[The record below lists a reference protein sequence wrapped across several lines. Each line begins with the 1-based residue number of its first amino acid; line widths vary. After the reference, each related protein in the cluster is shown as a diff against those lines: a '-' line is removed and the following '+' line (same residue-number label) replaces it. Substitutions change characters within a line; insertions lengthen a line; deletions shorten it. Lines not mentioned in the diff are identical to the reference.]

1 MPATTQPLTEMTAG
15 DLMSRNVLV
24 LRQDMPLR
32 EAARLL
38 LLHQISGAP
47 VVEPGGTCVGVLS
60 VTDLVRWTHHP
71 GDSAATRLGWQP
83 QTCVYQIKERGPH
96 GEEKV
101 RCTLPA
107 GVCCMQR
114 KEMGPWGKERLYCV
128 DPHSVL
134 ADWQIVQVE
143 ELPVEDVGAFMT
155 SDPVLVTPKTP
166 VTEVARHMIN
176 AHIHRLV
183 VVDHRRV
190 PVGIIS
196 STDIL
201 ALIARAGASLLAE
214 EHAPV

>member
-1 MPATTQPLTEMTAG
+1 MTAG
-15 DLMSRNVLV
+15 DLMSRDVLV

-60 VTDLVRWTHHP
+60 TTDLVRWTHHP
-71 GDSAATRLGWQP
+71 IDSAAARLGWQP

-96 GEEKV
+96 GVEKV

-114 KEMGPWGKERLYCV
+114 KETAPWGEERLYCV

-134 ADWQIVQVE
+134 ADWQTVHVE
-143 ELPVEDVGAFMT
+143 EFPVEDVGAFMT
-155 SDPVLVTPKTP
+155 SDPVLVTPETP
-166 VTEVARHMIN
+166 VTELARHMIN

-190 PVGIIS
+190 PIGIVS

-214 EHAPV
+214 EAAPV

>member
-1 MPATTQPLTEMTAG
+1 MPATTRHLTEMTAG
-15 DLMSRNVLV
+15 DLMSRDLLV

-47 VVEPGGTCVGVLS
+47 VVEPGGTCIGVLS
-60 VTDLVRWTHHP
+60 ITDLLRWTHHP
-71 GDSAATRLGWQP
+71 IDSAAVRLGWQP
-83 QTCVYQIKERGPH
+83 QTCVYQIKELGPH
-96 GEEKV
+96 DEEKV

-114 KEMGPWGKERLYCV
+114 KETGLEGEERVYCA

-134 ADWQIVQVE
+134 TDWQTVQVE
-143 ELPVEDVGAFMT
+143 DLPAEDVGAFMT
-155 SDPVLVTPKTP
+155 SDPVLVMPETP
-166 VTEVARHMIN
+166 VTELARHMIN
-176 AHIHRLV
+176 AHIHRLI

-190 PVGIIS
+190 PIGIVS

-214 EHAPV
+214 EAAPV